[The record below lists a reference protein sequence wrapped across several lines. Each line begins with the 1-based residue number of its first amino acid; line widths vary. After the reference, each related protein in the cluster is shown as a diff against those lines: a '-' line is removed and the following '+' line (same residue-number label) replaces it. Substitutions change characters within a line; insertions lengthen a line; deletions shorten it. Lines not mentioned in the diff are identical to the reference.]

1 MARPYAINATALKT
15 THKAGGRG
23 GESTARVE
31 IYSFIISLSRSS
43 ANSDQSDSFIPIRFE
58 PK

>member
-23 GESTARVE
+23 GESTARSVLLL
-31 IYSFIISLSRSS
+31 INPF
-43 ANSDQSDSFIPIRFE
+43 
-58 PK
+58 